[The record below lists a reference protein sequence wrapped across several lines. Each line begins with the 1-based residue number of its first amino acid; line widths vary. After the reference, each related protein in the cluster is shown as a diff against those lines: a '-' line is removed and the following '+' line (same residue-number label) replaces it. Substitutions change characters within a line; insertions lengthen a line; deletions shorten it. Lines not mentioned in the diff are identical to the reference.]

1 VALSRRRPRCRHLT
15 TGERFLG
22 RSRSNCEDGDQVEPL
37 PVVGDEWRAWVNARV
52 AALVHGDAPEWRE
65 DLDGEPALRGLPV
78 GMQRVRL
85 HRGAEAL
92 RQRLRAGDAL
102 QWHDRH
108 GATQWM
114 GRAAPEGVTADTP
127 TSWLLCMMI
136 VDALGWAALMP
147 EATVPR
153 PEHVSPDLTWPG
165 LIHAVRFAMWEL
177 RTGPHWWAA
186 RMDMRLHWP
195 TALQEELVA
204 RANEILVRDGGQWHG
219 EFDDAQQE
227 GLQWRL
233 VQLAVTLIDQRDR
246 ERQQA
251 ADGAVAIRVA
261 APLYADEWR
270 AAAGPRAERMIDDDA
285 GIPAARRIRLRDGA
299 ALEAHIVRCRE
310 PMRGHARLDGWG
322 AHEPSFDGR
331 VAPSQPGPQDR
342 ERRGR
347 WLASVVLCDAL
358 HWAALFPEEWLP
370 RPDVLELDG
379 GDPISYETAVAAV
392 GDAMRELGIGPRWM
406 AARVE
411 EQLLWPTPLVRHVLR
426 HADDFVARRQAR
438 AGLDPPAER
447 SLHVWLLAVAA
458 ALGQDAHHMR

>member
-1 VALSRRRPRCRHLT
+1 MQPLLQPYSQVQCPPRGRCGWRRWLGVRAARCVRHSDRQQRRRPRCRLLTTGERTTSTSRRTPSTPDTFSTTLSRTATTSSSSRSWPAPAMRRTFSRTSPTSRSTRPVTLSRRRPRCRHLT

-195 TALQEELVA
+195 TASRACATRGGRSTRPTLRSRRRRRPTARGCARRATRRRGSSPRRRRASGRSERRRSVSGGGSAPTDRGATWRRRRPAAAAVA
-204 RANEILVRDGGQWHG
+204 RGPRGPRRPPPRPARRRPRARAVGGAR
-219 EFDDAQQE
+219 AQRARRRSW
-227 GLQWRL
+227 LR
-233 VQLAVTLIDQRDR
+233 
-246 ERQQA
+246 
-251 ADGAVAIRVA
+251 GAVR
-261 APLYADEWR
+261 
-270 AAAGPRAERMIDDDA
+270 
-285 GIPAARRIRLRDGA
+285 
-299 ALEAHIVRCRE
+299 
-310 PMRGHARLDGWG
+310 
-322 AHEPSFDGR
+322 
-331 VAPSQPGPQDR
+331 
-342 ERRGR
+342 
-347 WLASVVLCDAL
+347 
-358 HWAALFPEEWLP
+358 
-370 RPDVLELDG
+370 
-379 GDPISYETAVAAV
+379 
-392 GDAMRELGIGPRWM
+392 
-406 AARVE
+406 
-411 EQLLWPTPLVRHVLR
+411 QL
-426 HADDFVARRQAR
+426 
-438 AGLDPPAER
+438 
-447 SLHVWLLAVAA
+447 
-458 ALGQDAHHMR
+458 